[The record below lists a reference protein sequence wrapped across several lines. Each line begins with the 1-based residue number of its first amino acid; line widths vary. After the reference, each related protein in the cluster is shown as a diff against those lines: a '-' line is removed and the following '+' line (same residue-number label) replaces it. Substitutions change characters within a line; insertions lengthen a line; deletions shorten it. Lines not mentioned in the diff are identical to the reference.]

1 MHGMN
6 NMKVTHTHTNMKTTM
21 KVYLQLNAEITKNMF
36 HVSRKECRANS
47 SCKDKKKKFFESEEN
62 FKYLGPPLRNQNCVY

>member
-1 MHGMN
+1 
-6 NMKVTHTHTNMKTTM
+6 MKVTHTHTNMKTTM

-47 SCKDKKKKFFESEEN
+47 SCKDKKKKI
-62 FKYLGPPLRNQNCVY
+62 L